1 MSNEIPGLIYLRDD
15 NNTEVVLKVKR
26 ENITTERNFKI
37 NEQEMYSNN
46 TNHHST
52 NFYHNG
58 DDGLTFSCTVLFVND
73 INYSTGGKFTG
84 EQTINM
90 DNYNSKYTKSLNNT
104 EYQRYSDDINTL
116 KLIDAWYR
124 EIHPFNIVFGK
135 QINLEL
141 PLVSKKWIITK
152 LSMKQEADT
161 LTEWGLTFRTYN
173 PPKKISEVKNELVNR
188 STKSYKWKSNC
199 KKSYKNLNYKKQS
212 KKKFPKSSCVKLLHS
227 ILIELGYMSK
237 VKKTVKT
244 GKKDKK
250 GNPITKTKKVVP
262 DTWVYN
268 KKKKKSKTSTAIKKF
283 KKDWNKYN
291 LKPAIKKKNNTYND
305 VIDKDTYTALCDYK
319 KLKSSK
325 KKK

>member
-84 EQTINM
+84 KQTINM

-161 LTEWGLTFRTYN
+161 LTEWDLTFRTYN
-173 PPKKISEVKNELVNR
+173 PPVKISRVENKLLNR
-188 STKSYKWKSNC
+188 TTKSYKWQNNC
-199 KKSYKNLNYKKQS
+199 KKTYKKLTYKQM
-212 KKKFPKSSCVKLLHS
+212 KKKKGNNCAKLLNQ
-227 ILIELGYMSK
+227 ILIELGYMK
-237 VKKTVKT
+237 KATKKTKT

-250 GNPITKTKKVVP
+250 GKPIYKKTKYVP
-262 DTWVYN
+262 DKCT
-268 KKKKKSKTSTAIKKF
+268 KSTMKAMKKF
-283 KKDWNKYN
+283 KSDWNKYKLTPKLAKTGKN
-291 LKPAIKKKNNTYND
+291 KKGKKIYND
-305 VIDKDTYTALCDYK
+305 KIDKNTYTALGNYK
-319 KLKSSK
+319 QLKNAK